1 MGRQLSTSMLWGHP
15 IPFLLAAAIT
25 ASSMRLRDDL
35 SIPTRS
41 YLLNSS
47 PWTPSAWPHRHQE
60 GSASQKFP
68 YSWMLSPSYERP
80 GQSSTDLQAELLRH
94 YFALQGLQLRQGL
107 QVQQGLQDQQA
118 VHDQQGLKGQ
128 QGLQNQQELQDLQQG
143 NNFDRHPFSRGQRLR
158 IQEYGKN
165 EENTGEKG
173 EEGKTSKNEDQVSRD
188 PYNQQLSTSPELFPG
203 SQAGP
208 RRLLRRKKEEETQTF
223 IKKTLLPYPRLG

>member
-1 MGRQLSTSMLWGHP
+1 MGRQLSTSMLWGP
-15 IPFLLAAAIT
+15 AIPFLLAAAIT

-60 GSASQKFP
+60 GSAGQKFP
-68 YSWMLSPSYERP
+68 YSWMLSPSLERP
-80 GQSSTDLQAELLRH
+80 GQRSTDLQAELLRH
-94 YFALQGLQLRQGL
+94 YFALQGIQLRQGL
-107 QVQQGLQDQQA
+107 QGQHGLQDQQA
-118 VHDQQGLKGQ
+118 VP
-128 QGLQNQQELQDLQQG
+128 DLQQG
-143 NNFDRHPFSRGQRLR
+143 NNFDRQSFSRGQRLR

-173 EEGKTSKNEDQVSRD
+173 EQGETSKNEDQVSRD
-188 PYNQQLSTSPELFPG
+188 PFNQQLSTSPELFLD
-203 SQAGP
+203 SQASP
-208 RRLLRRKKEEETQTF
+208 RRLLRRKKEEEAQTF

>member
-1 MGRQLSTSMLWGHP
+1 MGRQLSTSMLWGP
-15 IPFLLAAAIT
+15 AIPFLLAAAIT

-47 PWTPSAWPHRHQE
+47 PWTPSARPHQHQE
-60 GSASQKFP
+60 GSAGQKFP

-80 GQSSTDLQAELLRH
+80 GQSSADLQAELLRH
-94 YFALQGLQLRQGL
+94 YFALQGIQLRQGL
-107 QVQQGLQDQQA
+107 QGQQGLQDQQA
-118 VHDQQGLKGQ
+118 VHDQQ
-128 QGLQNQQELQDLQQG
+128 ELQDLQQE
-143 NNFDRHPFSRGQRLR
+143 NNFDREPFSRGQRLR
-158 IQEYGKN
+158 IQDYGKN
-165 EENTGEKG
+165 EDNTREKG
-173 EEGKTSKNEDQVSRD
+173 EERKTRKNEDQVSRD
-188 PYNQQLSTSPELFPG
+188 PFNQQLSTSSELFLG

>member
-47 PWTPSAWPHRHQE
+47 PWTPSAWPHQHQE
-60 GSASQKFP
+60 GSGGQKFP
-68 YSWMLSPSYERP
+68 YSWMLSPSFERP

-94 YFALQGLQLRQGL
+94 YFALQGIQLRQGL
-107 QVQQGLQDQQA
+107 QG
-118 VHDQQGLKGQ
+118 
-128 QGLQNQQELQDLQQG
+128 QQELQDLQQE
-143 NNFDRHPFSRGQRLR
+143 NEFDRQPFSRGQRLR

-165 EENTGEKG
+165 EDNTGEKG

-188 PYNQQLSTSPELFPG
+188 PFNQQLSTSSELFLG

>member
-1 MGRQLSTSMLWGHP
+1 MGRQLSTSMLWGP
-15 IPFLLAAAIT
+15 AIPFLLAAAIT

-47 PWTPSAWPHRHQE
+47 PWTPSAWPHHHQE
-60 GSASQKFP
+60 GSAGQKFP
-68 YSWMLSPSYERP
+68 YSWMLSP

-94 YFALQGLQLRQGL
+94 YFALQGFQLRQGL
-107 QVQQGLQDQQA
+107 QGQQGLQDQQA
-118 VHDQQGLKGQ
+118 VHDQQ
-128 QGLQNQQELQDLQQG
+128 ELQDLQQE
-143 NNFDRHPFSRGQRLR
+143 NNFDRQPFSRGQRLR

-165 EENTGEKG
+165 EDNTGEKR

-188 PYNQQLSTSPELFPG
+188 PFNQKLSTSPEFFLG
-203 SQAGP
+203 SQASP

>member
-68 YSWMLSPSYERP
+68 YSWMLSPSYEQP

-94 YFALQGLQLRQGL
+94 YFALQGIQLRRDYKANKDSKTNKQSMTNKDSKANK
-107 QVQQGLQDQQA
+107 VY
-118 VHDQQGLKGQ
+118 KT
-128 QGLQNQQELQDLQQG
+128 NK
-143 NNFDRHPFSRGQRLR
+143 NSKTFSRKTTLIDSPSAEVNAYGYRSTAKMRKTREKRERKGKRVKTKTRSLEIRSIKNCQHLQSFSLVLR
-158 IQEYGKN
+158 PVQGCC
-165 EENTGEKG
+165 
-173 EEGKTSKNEDQVSRD
+173 
-188 PYNQQLSTSPELFPG
+188 
-203 SQAGP
+203 
-208 RRLLRRKKEEETQTF
+208 
-223 IKKTLLPYPRLG
+223 

>member
-35 SIPTRS
+35 SIPSRS

-47 PWTPSAWPHRHQE
+47 PWSPSAWPHHHQE
-60 GSASQKFP
+60 GSAGQKFP
-68 YSWMLSPSYERP
+68 YSWMLSPSFERP

-94 YFALQGLQLRQGL
+94 YFALQGIQLRQGL
-107 QVQQGLQDQQA
+107 QSQQGLQDQEA
-118 VHDQQGLKGQ
+118 VHDQQELK
-128 QGLQNQQELQDLQQG
+128 DLQQE
-143 NNFDRHPFSRGQRLR
+143 NNFDREPFSRGQRLR
-158 IQEYGKN
+158 IQDYGKN
-165 EENTGEKG
+165 GENAGEKG

-188 PYNQQLSTSPELFPG
+188 PFNQKLSTSPEFFLG